1 MAQDIRFDG
10 KVAIVTGAGGGLG
23 KQHALELA
31 RRGAKV
37 VVNDLGGALD
47 GSGGESAAAE
57 AVVAEIKAAGGE
69 AIANGSSVT
78 DDAGV
83 ALMVKQAMDQWGRID
98 VLIANAGVLR
108 DKSFSKMEI
117 ADFAFVLDVHLM
129 GTVKPVKAVWEIMRE
144 QNYGRIV
151 CTTSSSGLYGNFGQ
165 SNYGAAKLG
174 IVGFMNTIKIEG
186 QKNNVH
192 INAISPVAATRM
204 TEGLMSQEVLDAL
217 KPESVTPGVVY
228 LASDEAPTGA
238 VLAAGAGVFAL
249 SRIYETEGVNLNGE
263 LTAEGV
269 RDHWGQISDEAGQ
282 RAYVNGGEQGQKIF
296 RQLGAERSTRG

>member
-1 MAQDIRFDG
+1 MADIRFDG

-23 KQHALELA
+23 RQHALELA

-37 VVNDLGGALD
+37 VVNDLGGSMD
-47 GSGGESAAAE
+47 GSGGSSEAAQ
-57 AVVAEIKAAGGE
+57 AVVEEIKALGGE

-83 ALMVKQAMDQWGRID
+83 AHMVKQAMDQWGRID
-98 VLIANAGVLR
+98 VLIANAGILR

-117 ADFAFVLDVHLM
+117 ADFELVLNVHLL
-129 GTVKPVKAVWEIMRE
+129 GTVKPTKAVWEIMRA

-151 CTTSSSGLYGNFGQ
+151 VTTSSSGLYGNFGQ

-174 IVGFMNTIKIEG
+174 IIGFMNTIKLEG

-204 TEGLMSQEVLDAL
+204 TENIMPPAMLERL
-217 KPESVTPGVVY
+217 KPEYVTPGVVY
-228 LASDEAPTGA
+228 LASEEAPTGA
-238 VLAAGAGVFAL
+238 ILAAGAGVFAL
-249 SRIYETEGVNLNGE
+249 ARIYETEGVNLGE
-263 LTAEGV
+263 GGLSAEEV
-269 RDHWGQISDEAGQ
+269 RDSWDKISDEAGQ
-282 RAYVNGGEQGQKIF
+282 KAYFNGGEQGGKMF
-296 RQLGAERSTRG
+296 RKLGGG